1 MELNNYNYALD
12 CTKASPTKGK
22 DRRQSINLDEK
33 TNHWEVKLS
42 TIRNNLGYKLDN
54 VVLELSSVSISTDWW
69 NEMEIKGMEWN
80 NIMLPVFG
88 YFVMKWI
95 NVSISLFEKKMESK
109 VIALLEYPITSN

>member
-1 MELNNYNYALD
+1 
-12 CTKASPTKGK
+12 
-22 DRRQSINLDEK
+22 
-33 TNHWEVKLS
+33 
-42 TIRNNLGYKLDN
+42 
-54 VVLELSSVSISTDWW
+54 
-69 NEMEIKGMEWN
+69 MEIKGMEWN